1 MKRADENID
10 NSLLSLEH
18 FHDNRTTLMD
28 LPNEILLLICRY
40 LSPAYVLYSFYT
52 PEKAETRLHRSII
65 DYYTKIKLDK
75 ISFDAYAYIHELLS
89 DSNTPLQPESLIL
102 SNEHIT
108 CLTQRYFT
116 YIRKNLI
123 QSIFT
128 NLKRLTLIDCST
140 SEIQQIDREYI
151 DDLQRLEYFHI
162 NVHKLDKYFISEEP
176 CDGSIGRILFNK
188 KLSSLNTIKIE
199 LLDGL
204 SLYQSLISHENLR
217 HVEIILKTIDD
228 LCILLGRL
236 IPNVQS
242 LIVHLTQTRILTC
255 LHLPCKLS
263 CPQLTEFALFEPCV
277 RLVIDNLKCIFSAMS
292 NLIKL
297 TLSIRDTPDSQ
308 FCHGPTM
315 ESILTEYL
323 PHLRQ
328 FDYTVTHQISDKL
341 LVEDFIRWPM
351 NVTYYFNENS
361 KWIHIYS
368 LPWPLNKDD
377 QRRLPIVKNGY
388 MTTVGSDVKQA
399 EHMEHM
405 KITKSD
411 ELIELET
418 RFHRVCKIT
427 TCFSINRKLPERITK
442 LILTEETPIGSIQSI
457 VQPYIHHLIVERRL
471 IDEQEIS
478 SLAHQYPN
486 VKYLQLL
493 FPLDN
498 SLFLRCF
505 QVLFSMDDSS
515 DKKLRFWSE
524 LINFS
529 TKYVYGQSNGILS
542 DGKFHQWLIDN
553 TDLKYHTLIF
563 YANCSNSMFSI
574 WL

>member
-1 MKRADENID
+1 
-10 NSLLSLEH
+10 
-18 FHDNRTTLMD
+18 
-28 LPNEILLLICRY
+28 
-40 LSPAYVLYSFYT
+40 
-52 PEKAETRLHRSII
+52 
-65 DYYTKIKLDK
+65 
-75 ISFDAYAYIHELLS
+75 
-89 DSNTPLQPESLIL
+89 
-102 SNEHIT
+102 
-108 CLTQRYFT
+108 
-116 YIRKNLI
+116 
-123 QSIFT
+123 
-128 NLKRLTLIDCST
+128 
-140 SEIQQIDREYI
+140 
-151 DDLQRLEYFHI
+151 
-162 NVHKLDKYFISEEP
+162 
-176 CDGSIGRILFNK
+176 
-188 KLSSLNTIKIE
+188 
-199 LLDGL
+199 
-204 SLYQSLISHENLR
+204 
-217 HVEIILKTIDD
+217 
-228 LCILLGRL
+228 
-236 IPNVQS
+236 PNVQS

-263 CPQLTEFALFEPCV
+263 CPQLTEFAL
-277 RLVIDNLKCIFSAMS
+277 SMS

-368 LPWPLNKDD
+368 LPWPSNKDD

-399 EHMEHM
+399 EHMKHV

-486 VKYLQLL
+486 VKYLELL

-515 DKKLRFWSE
+515 DKKLRFWSG

>member
-1 MKRADENID
+1 MKRADEDMN
-10 NSLLSLEH
+10 NSLLSLVP
-18 FHDNRTTLMD
+18 FHDNRTTLLD

-40 LSPAYVLYSFYT
+40 LSPTDVLYSFYT
-52 PEKAETRLHRSII
+52 PEKAETRLHRLII

-75 ISFDAYAYIHELLS
+75 ILFDEYAYIHWLLG
-89 DSNTPLQPESLIL
+89 DSNNPLQPESLIL

-108 CLTQRYFT
+108 CLTERYFT

-123 QSIFT
+123 QSIFI

-151 DDLQRLEYFHI
+151 DDLTQLEYFHI
-162 NVHKLDKYFISEEP
+162 NVHKSDKDLSFEES
-176 CDGSIGRILFNK
+176 CDGSIGRILFNN
-188 KLSSLNTIKIE
+188 KLSSLRTIKIE
-199 LLDGL
+199 LLSGL

-217 HVEIILKTIDD
+217 HIEIILKTIDD
-228 LCILLGRL
+228 LYILLDGL
-236 IPNVQS
+236 IPNVQL
-242 LIVHLTQTRILTC
+242 LIIHLTQTRILTC
-255 LHLPCKLS
+255 HYSPCKLS
-263 CPQLTEFALFEPCV
+263 CPQLTEFALFEPRV
-277 RLVIDNLKCIFSAMS
+277 GLVIDNLKCIFSSMS
-292 NLIKL
+292 NIIKL

-323 PHLRQ
+323 PYLRQ
-328 FDYTVTHQISDKL
+328 FDYTMTHRVTDEL
-341 LVEDFIRWPM
+341 LIEDFIRWSM

-368 LPWPLNKDD
+368 LPWPSNKDD

-388 MTTVGSDVKQA
+388 MVVVGSGVKRA
-399 EHMEHM
+399 EHIEHL
-405 KITKSD
+405 KITESD

-418 RFHRVCKIT
+418 RFDRVCKIT
-427 TCFSINRKLPERITK
+427 TCFSIDRKLPERITK
-442 LILTEETPIGSIQSI
+442 LILTEETPISSITSI

-478 SLAHQYPN
+478 SLAYQYPN

-493 FPLDN
+493 FPLDH
-498 SLFLRCF
+498 SSFRRYF
-505 QVLFSMDDSS
+505 QVLFSMDGSN
-515 DKKLRFWSE
+515 DKKSRFWSG

-529 TKYVYGQSNGILS
+529 TKYVYGQANGIRS
-542 DGKFHQWLIDN
+542 DGKFHQWLIEN